1 MFFLQNF
8 FSGLLLGGIYILV
21 AVAFV
26 LIYKSSKILNL
37 AQGSIVLVGAYL
49 SYMLIKQ
56 FGISPIP
63 AVILTMALCGI
74 IALGLER
81 FILRPMIAQPIL
93 SIVMVTIGID
103 LLFRGTCNMI
113 WGVGGWRVYPEIF
126 SLEPFE
132 IGPIFFSREHVYP
145 FVLSIV
151 LLILLALFFS
161 RTKQGLLMRA
171 IAQGHKVAQSMGI
184 RVPKLLALSWVIA
197 SVLSALAGVFLGSI
211 HNVNIPLA
219 DIGLKALAA
228 ALLGGLESIG
238 GAVVAGMIIGVVEG
252 LAAGYIGHGVREVAP
267 FVVMMLV
274 LTVRPY
280 GLFGLEE
287 IERV

>member
-1 MFFLQNF
+1 MFFLQNL
-8 FSGLLLGGIYILV
+8 FSGLFLSGTYILV

-56 FGISPIP
+56 FGMHPVLGVIISMI
-63 AVILTMALCGI
+63 LCGL

-103 LLFRGTCNMI
+103 LLFRGLCTLI
-113 WGVGGWRVYPEIF
+113 WGAGGWRVYPEIF
-126 SLEPFE
+126 SIEPFK
-132 IGPIFFSREHVYP
+132 IGHIFFPREYVYP
-145 FVLSIV
+145 FILSMISIV
-151 LLILLALFFS
+151 CLAFFF
-161 RTKQGLLMRA
+161 TKTEQGMLMRA
-171 IAQGHKVAQSMGI
+171 IAEGHKIAQSMGI

-197 SVLSALAGVFLGSI
+197 SLLSALAGVFLGII

-228 ALLGGLESIG
+228 ALLGGMESIG
-238 GAVVAGMIIGVVEG
+238 GAVFAGMIIGIVEG
-252 LAAGYIGHGVREVAP
+252 IAAGYIGHGIREVAP
-267 FVVMMLV
+267 FIVMMLV
-274 LTVRPY
+274 LIVRPY

>member
-1 MFFLQNF
+1 MFFLQNL

-49 SYMLIKQ
+49 SYALVKQ
-56 FGISPIP
+56 LGLHPVLGVTISVL
-63 AVILTMALCGI
+63 ACGV

-103 LLFRGTCNMI
+103 LLFRGLCNLI
-113 WGVGGWRVYPEIF
+113 WGAGGWRVYPEIF
-126 SLEPFE
+126 SSEPFE
-132 IGPIFFSREHVYP
+132 IGPIFFAREYVYP
-145 FVLSIV
+145 FLFSIV
-151 LLILLALFFS
+151 MLIFLALFFS
-161 RTKQGLLMRA
+161 KTKHGLLMRA
-171 IAQGHKVAQSMGI
+171 IAQGHKVAQSIGI

-197 SVLSALAGVFLGSI
+197 CMMSALAGVFLGSI

-238 GAVVAGMIIGVVEG
+238 GAVIAGMIIGVVEG
-252 LAAGYIGHGVREVAP
+252 LAAGYIGHGAREVAP
-267 FVVMMLV
+267 FVAMMIV
-274 LTVRPY
+274 LIIKPY